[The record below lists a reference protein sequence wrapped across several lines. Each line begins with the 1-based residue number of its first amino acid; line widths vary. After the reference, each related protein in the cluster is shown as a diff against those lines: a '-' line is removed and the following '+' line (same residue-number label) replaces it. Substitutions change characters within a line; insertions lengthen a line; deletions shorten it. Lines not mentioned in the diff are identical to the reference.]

1 MIGHRYNRLIVESFA
16 ERRRGK
22 DYYNCL
28 CDCGNRKVIEGYK
41 LKTGHTKSCGCLVRE
56 NGLNNKTHGMT
67 NTRLYRIYAGIKDRC
82 LNKSNERYSDYGG
95 RGIEICEEWLSD
107 FMSFYNWAIDNGY
120 SEELSIDR
128 IDVDGNYEPN
138 NCRWATDEE
147 QANNK
152 RNSHMIEFNGETKTL
167 AQLSKLRNIPVSTLL
182 YRLES
187 GWSIK
192 QCLNLENPPSKTNI
206 RGTMIEYNGEVNN
219 LTTWSNKVGIN
230 KETLRHRLKN
240 GESIEEALDMV
251 EVNRNRRGKL
261 YNVNGEEKT
270 LKELAEEHN
279 ISYDTLQYRVCDA
292 NWTIEEALGLVKRK
306 KQHSFYVNGEYMTLT
321 ELAEEYSVS
330 RDLLKYRIYKA
341 KWSLPEA
348 LNVIPRKK

>member
-1 MIGHRYNRLIVESFA
+1 M
-16 ERRRGK
+16 
-22 DYYNCL
+22 

-138 NCRWATDEE
+138 NCRWATKLE

-152 RNSHMIEFNGETKTL
+152 RN
-167 AQLSKLRNIPVSTLL
+167 NILIT
-182 YRLES
+182 
-187 GWSIK
+187 
-192 QCLNLENPPSKTNI
+192 
-206 RGTMIEYNGEVNN
+206 YNGITDTLPN
-219 LTTWSNKVGIN
+219 WSRKTGIS
-230 KETLRHRLKN
+230 KSCLEYRHN
-240 GESIEEALDMV
+240 HDWNIERML
-251 EVNRNRRGKL
+251 
-261 YNVNGEEKT
+261 T
-270 LKELAEEHN
+270 LKPKIGRN
-279 ISYDTLQYRVCDA
+279 QYD
-292 NWTIEEALGLVKRK
+292 K
-306 KQHSFYVNGEYMTLT
+306 S
-321 ELAEEYSVS
+321 
-330 RDLLKYRIYKA
+330 
-341 KWSLPEA
+341 
-348 LNVIPRKK
+348 